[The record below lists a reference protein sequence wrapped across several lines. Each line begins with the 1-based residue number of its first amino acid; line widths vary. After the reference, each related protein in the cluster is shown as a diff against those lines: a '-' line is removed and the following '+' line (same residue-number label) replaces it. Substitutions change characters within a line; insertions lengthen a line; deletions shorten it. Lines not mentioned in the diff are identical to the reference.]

1 MRHAPPGFTLLE
13 VLVALV
19 VLGLVLGG
27 LVQGTR
33 FGLRIADRQGAAIAA
48 SADLDATERVL
59 RGLIQQMD
67 PGSLTSAPL
76 LTATPSSLAFTAD
89 LNAVAPALEVGEA
102 DVALGVTPDHRLVL
116 RWTPHLH
123 AARLGP
129 PPEAAESTLLPGLAR
144 VEFGYCCDAGQWVG
158 RWTERTLPSL
168 VRVQLVFPPGS
179 RPAWP
184 PIVVAPMRLRLYG

>member
-1 MRHAPPGFTLLE
+1 MKQAGFTLLE

-33 FGLRIADRQGAAIAA
+33 FGLRIADRQSATIAT

-89 LNAVAPALEVGEA
+89 MNAVAPALDVGEA
-102 DVALGVTPDHRLVL
+102 DVALGVTPDRRLVL
-116 RWTPHLH
+116 RWTPHRH
-123 AARLGP
+123 ATRLAA
-129 PPEAAESTLLPGLAR
+129 PPESAESTLLPGLLR
-144 VEFGYCCDAGQWVG
+144 VEFGYCCNAGQWVG
-158 RWTERTLPSL
+158 AWTERMLPAL
-168 VRVQLVFPPGS
+168 VRIQLVFPPDAK
-179 RPAWP
+179 RAWP
-184 PIVVAPMRLRLYG
+184 PIVVAPVRMRLYG